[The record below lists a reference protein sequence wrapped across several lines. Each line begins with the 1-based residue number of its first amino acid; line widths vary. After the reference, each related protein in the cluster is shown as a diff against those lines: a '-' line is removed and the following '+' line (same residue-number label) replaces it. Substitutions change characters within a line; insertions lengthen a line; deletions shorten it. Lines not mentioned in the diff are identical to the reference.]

1 MTVIGAGFRTGSYT
15 CNRCRFLLGFKIDTF
30 EMYTSQNKKAR
41 HRAHPPRIT
50 ELPNQSQTMNINHN
64 PQSNNIN
71 HRNHR
76 TTNIE
81 EHSSIHL
88 SLKFFAAAHHRRGR
102 KECRRQLEDPP
113 PDHLSSRCQA
123 TTSSRRWATTACPP
137 SRSDR
142 GRALPPEDP
151 PPGRHH
157 LSSRRRANTSTRRL
171 PSLQI
176 WRRGELTRN
185 PR

>member
-64 PQSNNIN
+64 PQSNNIH
-71 HRNHR
+71 HRHHR

-88 SLKFFAAAHHRRGR
+88 SLKFFTAAHHRH
-102 KECRRQLEDPP
+102 RRREG
-113 PDHLSSRCQA
+113 
-123 TTSSRRWATTACPP
+123 RRWREGAAARGSTACPP
-137 SRSDR
+137 SRSGGRGDDGGGGAPPHPTLSPDLVK
-142 GRALPPEDP
+142 GRAPQ
-151 PPGRHH
+151 PGR
-157 LSSRRRANTSTRRL
+157 RRL
-171 PSLQI
+171 RRIHPTGAATLPASEK
-176 WRRGELTRN
+176 RRGGDSEERE
-185 PR
+185 